1 MNFPACAA
9 MPIRNPHGH
18 ARGTLYLLQIRCK
31 PVLRNLF
38 SPLLALALLAG
49 GMAAPAAYGQDK
61 LFDDT
66 PKKDGGWQGLANV
79 LEALAPSA
87 DTSIPLTPSQITD
100 RISGMITQGKYQ
112 EALDIIKKRSDQRE
126 AEGAIGTDVQLLFL
140 EGRALSGLNRHD
152 EAIAVYQNM
161 TVQYPELPEPWNN
174 LATEYIKQGKLDMA
188 HDALAMALT
197 ADPNYATAKANMGEV
212 QLMLAKQSF
221 DRAAA
226 LGIAGARDKAEKTQ
240 AILQK

>member
-1 MNFPACAA
+1 
-9 MPIRNPHGH
+9 
-18 ARGTLYLLQIRCK
+18 
-31 PVLRNLF
+31 VLRNFF

-61 LFDDT
+61 LFNDP
-66 PKKDGGWQGLANV
+66 PKQDGGWQGLADV

-100 RISGMITQGKYQ
+100 RISGMISQDRYQ
-112 EALDIIKKRSDQRE
+112 EALDIIEKRDAQRE

-140 EGRALSGLNRHD
+140 KGRALAGLNRHD
-152 EAIAVYQNM
+152 DAIAVYHNM

-174 LATEYIKQGKLDMA
+174 LAAEYIKQGKLDMA
-188 HDALAMALT
+188 RDALSMALT

-221 DRAAA
+221 DRAAE
-226 LGIAGARDKAEKTQ
+226 LGIAGARDKAAKTQ

>member
-1 MNFPACAA
+1 M
-9 MPIRNPHGH
+9 
-18 ARGTLYLLQIRCK
+18 
-31 PVLRNLF
+31 LRNFF

-61 LFDDT
+61 LFNDP
-66 PKKDGGWQGLANV
+66 PKQDGGWQGLADV

-100 RISGMITQGKYQ
+100 RISGMISQGRYQ
-112 EALDIIKKRSDQRE
+112 EALDIIEKRAAQRE

-140 EGRALSGLNRHD
+140 KGRALAGLNRHD
-152 EAIAVYQNM
+152 DAIAVYHNM

-188 HDALAMALT
+188 RDALSMALT

-221 DRAAA
+221 DQAAA
-226 LGIAGARDKAEKTQ
+226 LGITGARDKAEKTQ